1 MLVSEDPTRGR
12 RFDELARDL
21 ASGNISRRRAL
32 SYFLASTVA
41 ALLPARFADAAGRQY
56 PQKVTICHRTHSW
69 KNPWVRIRVSTNALN
84 AHLRHGDFVVTTDRP
99 CPPTPSPPPPE
110 LPPPPPPE
118 LPPPPPPELPPP
130 PPELPPPPPPKLP
143 PPPLPPP
150 PPLLP
155 PPLRSRR
162 RHLLCCHHRRYRGMM

>member
-69 KNPWVRIRVSTNALN
+69 QNPWVRIRVSTNALN
-84 AHLRHGDFVVTTDRP
+84 AHLRHGDFVVTTDYP
-99 CPPTPSPPPPE
+99 CPPPPE
-110 LPPPPPPE
+110 PPPPPPPE
-118 LPPPPPPELPPP
+118 PPPPPPPDPPPPPPPEPPPPP
-130 PPELPPPPPPKLP
+130 PPEPPPPPPP
-143 PPPLPPP
+143 EPPP
-150 PPLLP
+150 PPI
-155 PPLRSRR
+155 
-162 RHLLCCHHRRYRGMM
+162 